1 MHSLKRD
8 SSRLKAIALAAALSI
23 GRKVDT
29 MMFRHMARQGLVL
42 GVVPP
47 LPRLQEGE
55 GGGGGGGGGGGDDD
69 ALKKDPKV
77 LALIK
82 AAVDAEVNGLKTKNS
97 ELIGDTKKLKDQ
109 LAKFDGIDPD
119 AVRAILQRFA
129 NDEEAGLI
137 KAGKIDEV
145 LDKRTAKMR
154 ADFEKKLEDATK
166 GTEAATKRAQAFQ
179 GRVLDDSVRAAAVK
193 AGLHQHAIDD
203 ALFRARSMFTIDEN
217 GQAVQ
222 LGEDGKPVPGKDG
235 KSPFTPLEW
244 LEGMKDKAPHWYP
257 ASASGGGAGGSGGKG
272 NPGAKT
278 MTRAA
283 FEALDAPAR
292 AAAMTAKTVITD

>member
-1 MHSLKRD
+1 MPFSKHRD
-8 SSRLKAIALAAALSI
+8 NSRLKATALAAALAL
-23 GRKVDT
+23 GGKVESDA
-29 MMFRHMARQGLVL
+29 FRHMARNGLVL
-42 GVVPP
+42 GVLAPHP
-47 LPRLQEGE
+47 LPRGD
-55 GGGGGGGGGGGDDD
+55 GDDD
-69 ALKKDPKV
+69 ALKNDPKV
-77 LALIK
+77 QALIR
-82 AAVDAEVNGLKTKNS
+82 AAVEAEVNGLKSKNT
-97 ELIGDTKKLKDQ
+97 ELIGEQKKLKDA
-109 LAKFDGIDPD
+109 LGKFDGIDPD
-119 AVRAILQRFA
+119 AVRAILARFA

-193 AGLHQHAIDD
+193 AGLHPHAIDD
-203 ALFRARSMFTIDEN
+203 ALFRARSMFSIDEN

-222 LGEDGKPVPGKDG
+222 VGEDGKPVLGKDG
-235 KSPFTPLEW
+235 KNPFTPMEW
-244 LEGMKDKAPHWYP
+244 LEGMKEKAPHWYP
-257 ASASGGGAGGSGGKG
+257 ASASGGGAGGGGKG
-272 NPGAKT
+272 TPGGKT

-292 AAAMTAKTVITD
+292 AAAMAAKTVITD